1 MNIDIERLR
10 EDLINY
16 FGTAS
21 FYNPIAM
28 MDLVNVE
35 SASDKEVIQIAIQN
49 GFDLDRYIK
58 SENKVR

>member
-49 GFDLDRYIK
+49 GFDLDKYQEEDR
-58 SENKVR
+58 KVR

>member
-35 SASDKEVIQIAIQN
+35 SASDKEVIEIAIQN
-49 GFDLDRYIK
+49 GFDLDKYQEEDR
-58 SENKVR
+58 KVR